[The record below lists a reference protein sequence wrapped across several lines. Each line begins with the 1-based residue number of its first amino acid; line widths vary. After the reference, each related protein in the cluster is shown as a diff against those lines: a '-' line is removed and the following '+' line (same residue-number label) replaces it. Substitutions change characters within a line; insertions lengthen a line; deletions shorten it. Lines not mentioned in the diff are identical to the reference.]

1 MKKIWMYISIFL
13 TGLVS
18 GVIFAAKWISG
29 DKVQVTVKR
38 QRIKGNENTMNGI
51 TDVKQSRDKKTRQE
65 KKASREA
72 RHSRRKRGSGFI

>member
-1 MKKIWMYISIFL
+1 MVLAGFA
-13 TGLVS
+13 G

-51 TDVKQSRDKKTRQE
+51 GELDVKQSRDKKTRQE
-65 KKASREA
+65 KKADRKA
-72 RHSRRKRGSGFI
+72 RHSRRKRSK